1 MKLLNSDRNDPIRN
15 QLEKAQNNQKQE
27 KMFDFGSKFR

>member
-15 QLEKAQNNQKQE
+15 QLEKAQNNQKRE
-27 KMFDFGSKFR
+27 KMSDFGSKIR